1 VRIEYLDCVPLIVPG
16 IRSLKYKRR
25 NIATTEEIR
34 ALFTS
39 SPNLRTKAL
48 IACAYGCGLRRA
60 ELVRLNQSDINFT
73 SQVLLVRIAKGEKS
87 REVPISDEMY
97 NRTWRSSHSNS
108 TKPTSSFLI
117 SDKGTRLSG
126 VVMNQMLKSVIYR
139 TNIDELK
146 KKNLTLHCLRHSIAT
161 HLIDNGAGVEFV
173 QQFLGHSDIDTT
185 NLYAINRKRHSS
197 ILKKLFY
204 HGN

>member
-1 VRIEYLDCVPLIVPG
+1 LQ
-16 IRSLKYKRR
+16 K
-25 NIATTEEIR
+25 N
-34 ALFTS
+34 
-39 SPNLRTKAL
+39 
-48 IACAYGCGLRRA
+48 
-60 ELVRLNQSDINFT
+60 
-73 SQVLLVRIAKGEKS
+73 AKGEKS
-87 REVPISDEMY
+87 REVPISDEMMTIIRKY